1 MKQKKKAIYK
11 RFRNYEVSE
20 EEVGCDDV
28 DKNDKGDRGLYWGV
42 LGCTELYWAI
52 LGRTGGP
59 GGPGGQSGKDNQP
72 R

>member
-1 MKQKKKAIYK
+1 MTTLTRMTRVA
-11 RFRNYEVSE
+11 
-20 EEVGCDDV
+20 G
-28 DKNDKGDRGLYWGV
+28 GLYWGV